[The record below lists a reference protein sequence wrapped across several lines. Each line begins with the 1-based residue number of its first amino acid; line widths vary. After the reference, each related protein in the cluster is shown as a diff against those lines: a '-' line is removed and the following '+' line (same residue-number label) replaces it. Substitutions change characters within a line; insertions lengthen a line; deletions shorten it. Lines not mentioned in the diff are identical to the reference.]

1 MASSLGSSTSRA
13 APWSG
18 APITPTSRRR
28 TPAPPA
34 ASSRDLDDV
43 ELEKRSYKKRVFD
56 VRRLPGL
63 TPYAE
68 GWELQRELV
77 GLRRRDEIPDTLVLL
92 EHSPVYT
99 VGRAA
104 KDASNL
110 GAGEECLVALGAE
123 VFWSD
128 RGGDV
133 TFHGPG
139 QLVGYPILRL
149 RELDTHKYLRDLEEV
164 IILVLAD
171 YGLEAGRHP
180 TYTGVWIGN
189 DKIAAIGV
197 KFSSGRI
204 TSHGFALN
212 VKTDLTWF
220 DRVTPCGIKEHGV
233 TSLAQELK
241 AEVPLPEVEEKVVE
255 RFKELF

>member
-1 MASSLGSSTSRA
+1 MELKKGSSNETA
-13 APWSG
+13 
-18 APITPTSRRR
+18 
-28 TPAPPA
+28 
-34 ASSRDLDDV
+34 
-43 ELEKRSYKKRVFD
+43 FD

-63 TPYAE
+63 TPYAR

-92 EHSPVYT
+92 EHAPVYT

-110 GAGEECLVALGAE
+110 GAGEEYLKSLGAE

-128 RGGDV
+128 RGGDA

-149 RELDTHKYLRDLEEV
+149 KKLDTHKYLRDLEELL
-164 IILVLAD
+164 ILVLSD
-171 YGLEAGRHP
+171 YDLGAGRHP
-180 TYTGVWIGN
+180 AYTGVWVGEN
-189 DKIAAIGV
+189 KIAAIGV
-197 KFSSGRI
+197 KFTSGRI

-212 VKTDLTWF
+212 VMTDLSWF
-220 DRVTPCGIKEHGV
+220 DRITPCGIKEYGV
-233 TSLAQELK
+233 TSLARELGT
-241 AEVPLPEVEEKVVE
+241 ETEDVSLLDVEEKVVGH
-255 RFKELF
+255 FKELFC